1 MLKSLSITLL
11 LLLGCNP
18 VLAGEPVEVGLLH
31 WWVSPGEQG
40 NLAVMRQ
47 SLAVRGMNLQ
57 AKGVADNDKIA
68 YRKELKRLVQ
78 IGQPPMASQ
87 VIGYDVQYWAERGQL
102 VVLDELA
109 RREQWGEVVPYAV
122 QQLSKYQGHWV
133 AVPMNLHSTNWIWL
147 NNALM
152 QRLGLRPPDTWD
164 DLLVMLNAAQ
174 AAGIKPLA
182 MGDAAAQHMP
192 LFEAVA
198 AGAGGAEFYRRVFI
212 ELDTSALDDALLLR
226 IFQRMRALRGYLGVE
241 LSALSWDQS
250 TAQIRQ
256 GQALMQI
263 QGSWVGTEMTH
274 HGLVPGRDY
283 ECARFPDT
291 QGLVLFNSDQ
301 VVLLNEHATD
311 SVTRDRLASA
321 LMSVELQRDTNIM
334 TGAAPARVDIATTA
348 FNQCGRQA
356 IEDVRA
362 ANMRRTLL
370 ESVTMSNAS
379 RDAAL
384 QGLFTIVSEHFTG
397 QTSDAEAVVRLRE
410 VITQAAAPKL

>member
-1 MLKSLSITLL
+1 
-11 LLLGCNP
+11 
-18 VLAGEPVEVGLLH
+18 
-31 WWVSPGEQG
+31 
-40 NLAVMRQ
+40 
-47 SLAVRGMNLQ
+47 
-57 AKGVADNDKIA
+57 
-68 YRKELKRLVQ
+68 
-78 IGQPPMASQ
+78 
-87 VIGYDVQYWAERGQL
+87 
-102 VVLDELA
+102 
-109 RREQWGEVVPYAV
+109 
-122 QQLSKYQGHWV
+122 
-133 AVPMNLHSTNWIWL
+133 
-147 NNALM
+147 
-152 QRLGLRPPDTWD
+152 
-164 DLLVMLNAAQ
+164 
-174 AAGIKPLA
+174 
-182 MGDAAAQHMP
+182 
-192 LFEAVA
+192 
-198 AGAGGAEFYRRVFI
+198 
-212 ELDTSALDDALLLR
+212 
-226 IFQRMRALRGYLGVE
+226 
-241 LSALSWDQS
+241 
-250 TAQIRQ
+250 
-256 GQALMQI
+256 MQI